1 MKSPLKFLDRLSLAA
16 RVWLVIAI
24 VVVGLVALTVMSA
37 MDSRSLQMEARQRAL
52 GDEVAT
58 AMALVE
64 SYHARA
70 ANGEFSDAEAQ
81 KRALAA
87 VSTLRWNDGA
97 GYVYAFDSS
106 LVMRMHPVMPKR
118 VGSSIKD
125 EADATGKYMYRQM
138 LAADQRDGHGIT
150 DYLWPMPGSKGDKLK
165 MTYTAWYKPW
175 DLHIAA
181 GAYFVDIDAQF
192 THMLVGSLLR
202 ATLVG
207 LLVILIVWQSMRS
220 IRVSIGGEP
229 AFAVAMATRIADG
242 DLRVSDAD
250 AAPPG
255 SLLDALQR
263 MRGELT
269 GIVGKVQQGAHAVTS
284 AAQQI
289 ASGNDDLSYRTQE
302 QASSLEET
310 AASMEEMTS
319 TVKQSADN
327 ARHASQLAT
336 DMRTQAEHGGD
347 VAARASGAMQ
357 AIRQASGQIAEI
369 VGLIDEIAF
378 QTNLLALNA
387 AVEAAHAGEQGH
399 GFAVVAGEV
408 RNLAQRSARAAK
420 DIKALIGDSVEKVQ
434 AGSQLVDESGKALA
448 GIIGSAKQVAD
459 IVEEIAAASHEQS
472 GGIEQVNRAV
482 TQMDE
487 VTQKNAALVEEAAAA
502 ARAMQ
507 EQADQLHLQ
516 MRYFRLH
523 ETAAGAAP
531 AVRPAARPAAAPA
544 HSSVRPQVRAARP
557 LAVAGEWTE
566 F

>member
-1 MKSPLKFLDRLSLAA
+1 MSPLKSLDRLSLAA

-37 MDSRSLQMEARQRAL
+37 MDSRSLQMEARKRAL
-52 GDEVAT
+52 GDEVST
-58 AMALVE
+58 AMTLVQ
-64 SYHARA
+64 SYHDRA
-70 ANGEFSDAEAQ
+70 EKGEFSDAEAQ

-97 GYVYAFDSS
+97 GYVYIFDSS
-106 LVMRMHPVMPKR
+106 LAMRMHPVMPKR
-118 VGSSIKD
+118 VGKSIKD
-125 EADATGKYMYRQM
+125 ESDSTGKYMYREM
-138 LAADQRDGHGIT
+138 LAADRRDGHGIT
-150 DYLWPMPGSKGDKLK
+150 EYMWPMPGSKGDKLK

-192 THMLVGSLLR
+192 MHMLVGSLLR

-207 LLVILIVWQSMRS
+207 LLVILVVWQSMRS
-220 IRVSIGGEP
+220 IRLSIGGEP
-229 AFAVAMATRIADG
+229 AFAVAMAARIADG
-242 DLRVSDAD
+242 DLTVADVD
-250 AAPPG
+250 AAPAPG

-263 MRGELT
+263 MRSKLT

-289 ASGNDDLSYRTQE
+289 ASGNDDLSHRTQE

-327 ARHASQLAT
+327 AQQASRLAA
-336 DMRTQAEHGGD
+336 DMRVQAEHGGD
-347 VAARASGAMQ
+347 VASRASGAMK
-357 AIRQASGQIAEI
+357 AIQQASAQISDI
-369 VGLIDEIAF
+369 VSLIDEIAF

-387 AVEAAHAGEQGH
+387 AVEAAHAGQHGH

-408 RNLAQRSARAAK
+408 RSLAQRSARAAK
-420 DIKALIGDSVEKVQ
+420 DIKGLIGDSVEKVQ
-434 AGSQLVDESGKALA
+434 AGSQLVDESGRALA
-448 GIIGSAKQVAD
+448 GIIGSAKKVAD
-459 IVEEIAAASHEQS
+459 IVDEIAAASQEQS
-472 GGIEQVNRAV
+472 TGIEQVNRAV

-487 VTQKNAALVEEAAAA
+487 VTQQNAALVEEAAAA

-507 EQADQLHLQ
+507 EQADQLQAQ
-516 MRYFRLH
+516 MRYFRLQ
-523 ETAAGAAP
+523 EAKAVEAAPLVRQGAVRKPAAP
-531 AVRPAARPAAAPA
+531 A
-544 HSSVRPQVRAARP
+544 RPQDPAGRE
-557 LAVAGEWTE
+557 LAVAGEWAE